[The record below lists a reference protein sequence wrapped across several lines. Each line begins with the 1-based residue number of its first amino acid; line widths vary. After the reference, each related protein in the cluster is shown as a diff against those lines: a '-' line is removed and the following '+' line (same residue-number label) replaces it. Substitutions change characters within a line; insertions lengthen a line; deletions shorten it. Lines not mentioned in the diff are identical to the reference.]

1 MAGCLLTVHKRGA
14 RIESVTP
21 SSGAQVPLEPTV
33 TRQEAVARERARI
46 LAVLDSQVEL
56 LADRGADGIRAEVP
70 QYRTASDAL
79 LTDMRDQVLL
89 NYRAKLRLLAEQR
102 EPTLD
107 DLSFIRQAAM
117 RRARAGVPLENYVN
131 AWRVGQQLFWD
142 ALVEAAGESASGRE
156 AALSLAR
163 PVMRYVDFASTHAA
177 HAYAEFQRFALL
189 DAQQERDALLDR
201 LLAGEL
207 PSAGPLHIAAH
218 AYGFTPA
225 VKLLAVSAV
234 PVDVAASQDRLHAAV
249 VALSKVVLVE
259 TQTLAVVRRA
269 EIIAVPVLDRAAS
282 AEELC
287 HRLDA
292 AERSLRA
299 EGVELTIA
307 VSTVANGLSELGPA
321 LLEARTVLQSCERAA
336 GVVALPRTSAF
347 DYLVLRA
354 EATASRLVGP
364 RTQAF
369 LDEDRAR
376 GGVLTS
382 TVRALADA
390 DLNVSLLAQRL
401 HIHPNTAHYRLG
413 RIRQLTGRNPR
424 RIADLLELIVA
435 IELDERFSNGTT

>member
-1 MAGCLLTVHKRGA
+1 LLVDSSQAQREDRG
-14 RIESVTP
+14 VTP
-21 SSGAQVPLEPTV
+21 ISGEHVALEQTV
-33 TRQEAVARERARI
+33 TREQAVARERARI

-218 AYGFTPA
+218 AYGFTP
-225 VKLLAVSAV
+225 AV